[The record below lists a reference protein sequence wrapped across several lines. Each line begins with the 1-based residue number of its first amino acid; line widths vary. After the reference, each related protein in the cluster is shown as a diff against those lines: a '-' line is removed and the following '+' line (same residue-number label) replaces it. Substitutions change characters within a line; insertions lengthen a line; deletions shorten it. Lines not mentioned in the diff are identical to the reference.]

1 MELTSKLKMKKLFN
15 FISDNPI
22 VSVGILFIIGPFVY
36 GIISFQFGFELPE
49 WFMIISFFSGLTL
62 MHIGTSRYGEWKKKD
77 EYEEAIKKSKKKIK
91 NMISK

>member
-36 GIISFQFGFELPE
+36 GIISFQFGF
-49 WFMIISFFSGLTL
+49 
-62 MHIGTSRYGEWKKKD
+62 GEWKKKD